1 MQQESLQAT
10 DIPQIEAEI
19 SPPKPLPAQKMHKI
33 VFAFVGI
40 FTLVAITYPIAMWR
54 VSQMDKFRGF
64 HVKSLPDNLAQ
75 PLNQVTGA
83 KVAPK

>member
-1 MQQESLQAT
+1 MQQELSQAT
-10 DIPQIEAEI
+10 NIPQIEAEI

-33 VFAFVGI
+33 VLAFIGI
-40 FTLVAITYPIAMWR
+40 FTLVAVTYPISMWR

-64 HVKSLPDNLAQ
+64 HVKSLPDNLAH